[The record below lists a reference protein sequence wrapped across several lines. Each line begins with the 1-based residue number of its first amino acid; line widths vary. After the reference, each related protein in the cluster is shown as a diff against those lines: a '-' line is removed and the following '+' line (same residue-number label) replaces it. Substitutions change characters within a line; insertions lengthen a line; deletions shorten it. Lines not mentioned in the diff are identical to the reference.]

1 MENYNIKILG
11 EGTRQE
17 IAETLLKIA
26 ADLKNDSFD
35 EGYFNDGEYYDECL
49 TITHFEQT
57 D

>member
-1 MENYNIKILG
+1 MKNYNIKILG

-17 IAETLLKIA
+17 IAEALLKIA